1 MMRLLHGTS
10 ERDWLII
17 QQSGGLR
24 NPYLTTLETV
34 AWFFAEESA
43 DNARSRPII
52 LEVTV
57 DDTSKLEADLPMFQ
71 EPIFEAVEEM
81 GYPSVYAYHQAV
93 KEGNVPWPR
102 NRKDWET
109 SLEVMKSVRY
119 WGLIPPGKIR
129 IYERL
134 P

>member
-1 MMRLLHGTS
+1 MRFLHGTS
-10 ERDWLII
+10 EREWALI

-57 DDTSKLEADLPMFQ
+57 DDTNKLEADLPMFQ
-71 EPIFEAVEEM
+71 EPIFEVVEEM